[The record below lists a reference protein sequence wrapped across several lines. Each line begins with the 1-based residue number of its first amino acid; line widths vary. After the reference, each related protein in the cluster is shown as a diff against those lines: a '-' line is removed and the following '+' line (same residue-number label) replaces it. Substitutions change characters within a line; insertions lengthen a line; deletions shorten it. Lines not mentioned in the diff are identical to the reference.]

1 MKEEEIKSKKEM
13 INKFISL
20 VFVFFSISVN
30 SQKLKILKDSVAI
43 DSSFFVIEELKI
55 NSNNEKANN
64 QIYAVTQSTY
74 EIFEKPF
81 IGKPEE
87 RIKMKKD
94 TIFNRIS
101 NNTLRESNSGFEHY
115 EIYYDK
121 SNIINISISI
131 QSYGSP
137 WEAIQYY
144 CFDLRNGKR
153 VGTNL
158 FIYQQNILKNI
169 KEKLKDQDINLLV
182 KSNDLLNFKIVT
194 DRNKNVSGIDFSIFD
209 TKNYRNS
216 GYEEFIVHFE
226 WNEIEKYIS
235 PIFKERLSK

>member
-1 MKEEEIKSKKEM
+1 MT
-13 INKFISL
+13 NKFISL
-20 VFVFFSISVN
+20 VFFFFSISVN

-121 SNIINISISI
+121 NNIINISISI

-235 PIFKERLSK
+235 PTFKERLSK